1 MKIEQILKTSKKLSS
16 HKKIV
21 VSILYTSGQLSNILN
36 GILKP
41 FDISLQQFNVLRIL
55 RGQQNEAVSL
65 AVVQER
71 MINKMSNTTR
81 LIDKLVNKG
90 LVYKEI
96 NSSNRRKIDI
106 NITNEGLEILD
117 YVDTLIEE
125 AEKHIV
131 NKLSEKENLK
141 KKKQANISFQLL

>member
-1 MKIEQILKTSKKLSS
+1 MKIEKILKTNTKLSS

-21 VSILYTSGQLSNILN
+21 ISVLYSSSQFSNILN

-55 RGQQNEAVSL
+55 RGQQKKAISL

-81 LIDKLVNKG
+81 LIDKLIKKG
-90 LVYKEI
+90 LVQKNI
-96 NSSNRRKIDI
+96 NSTNRRKIDI
-106 NITNEGLEILD
+106 SITNEGLEILD
-117 YVDTLIEE
+117 YVDTLIDE
-125 AEKHIV
+125 AEKDIV
-131 NKLSEKENLK
+131 KELSEKEK
-141 KKKQANISFQLL
+141 EQLIRLLAKIR

>member
-81 LIDKLVNKG
+81 LIDKLVKKG

-131 NKLSEKENLK
+131 NKLSEKEK
-141 KKKQANISFQLL
+141 DQLIRLLAKIR

>member
-1 MKIEQILKTSKKLSS
+1 MKIEKILKTNTNLSP

-21 VSILYTSGQLSNILN
+21 VSILYSSSQISNILN

-55 RGQQNEAVSL
+55 RGQKRTAASL

-71 MINKMSNTTR
+71 MISKMSNTTR
-81 LIDKLVNKG
+81 LIDKLVKKG
-90 LVYKEI
+90 LVNKNI

-106 NITNEGLEILD
+106 SITSEGLEILD
-117 YVDTLIEE
+117 YVDTLIDN
-125 AEKHIV
+125 AEKDIV
-131 NKLSEKENLK
+131 NKLSENEKE
-141 KKKQANISFQLL
+141 QLIRLLAKIR

>member
-131 NKLSEKENLK
+131 NKLSEKEK
-141 KKKQANISFQLL
+141 DQLIRLLAKIR